1 MLLLLLTMKFIF
13 MNKEQE
19 RLLWKYIDGECNQIE
34 KADIEKQLEE
44 DPEFFEEYMLCLQLH
59 SKFNKIHQRKGRK
72 KEENEVID
80 LSFLDDVE
88 MKSVPALSM
97 VGFTAFKVF
106 TSALIAFLWVSG
118 FELIKYIYAHA
129 SNMSLFSLILA
140 YALMSAIS
148 LYIPITM
155 YRKTKK
161 FLLAD

>member
-1 MLLLLLTMKFIF
+1 

-19 RLLWKYIDGECNQIE
+19 RLLWKYIDGECNPTE
-34 KADIEKQLEE
+34 TAHIEKQLEE

-59 SKFNKIHQRKGRK
+59 AKFNKIHQRKGRK
-72 KEENEVID
+72 KEENELID

-88 MKSVPALSM
+88 MKYVPAISISEFA
-97 VGFTAFKVF
+97 VFKIF
-106 TSALIAFLWVSG
+106 TSALIAFLWISG

-129 SNMSLFSLILA
+129 SNMSLFNLILA
-140 YALMSAIS
+140 YALMSYIS

-161 FLLAD
+161 YLLAE